1 MHSNKIRIYVLDP
14 LSELN
19 VEPLGPDAFSSRG
32 SLVLVPLAQLTL
44 WPTVN
49 PPDSNPGGPA

>member
-19 VEPLGPDAFSSRG
+19 VEPLGPDAFSSLG
-32 SLVLVPLAQLTL
+32 SGPI
-44 WPTVN
+44 
-49 PPDSNPGGPA
+49 GPAYLVAHC